1 MFSFEIGDTELIAAV
16 LNGDN
21 EAFAGLVSRH
31 QRQVAGFCLS
41 MLSDAQAAEDAAQD
55 VFVKAFIA
63 LPGFRG
69 GASFSTWLYRI
80 AYNHC
85 CSLRRKTARARQE
98 SLDAMPEAARETALR
113 AAAEEETPHTAPVDP
128 ETALGALPPAYR
140 AVIAMRLEGLSY
152 SDIAA
157 SLEVSVDSVKARLKR
172 ARIILRARLR
182 HLLPEEVS
190 KCTEEK

>member
-55 VFVKAFIA
+55 VFVKAFTA
-63 LPGFRG
+63 LSGFRG

-85 CSLRRKTARARQE
+85 CNLRRKTARNRQE
-98 SLDAMPEAARETALR
+98 SLDAMPEAAREKALR
-113 AAAEEETPHTAPVDP
+113 AAAGETPHTAPVKP
-128 ETALGALPPAYR
+128 EAALGALPPAYR